1 MRYSFN
7 KKYVQFQNWLKKIKP
22 LDQNREWLYKT
33 AIRSITKKR
42 SELLCIPLSNHIP
55 NEEARYIIIHG
66 DENYSNL
73 NKEKR
78 WEEVE
83 LFIIITP
90 DSIHVKNHTFQYV
103 YNYNPYYTDKIF
115 KIFDRR
121 LLKSRKA
128 MENAMDINDQNSL
141 YQLLLKV
148 DEIK

>member
-1 MRYSFN
+1 MRYSYT
-7 KKYVQFQNWLKKIKP
+7 KKLVKLQKWLRKIKP

-73 NKEKR
+73 SKEQR
-78 WEEVE
+78 WNSVE

-90 DSIHVKNHTFQYV
+90 NCIHVKNHTFQYV
-103 YNYNPYYTDKIF
+103 YNYDPYYTDKIF

-128 MENAMDINDQNSL
+128 MENAMEINDKNSI
-141 YQLLLKV
+141 YQLLINV
-148 DEIK
+148 DKIK